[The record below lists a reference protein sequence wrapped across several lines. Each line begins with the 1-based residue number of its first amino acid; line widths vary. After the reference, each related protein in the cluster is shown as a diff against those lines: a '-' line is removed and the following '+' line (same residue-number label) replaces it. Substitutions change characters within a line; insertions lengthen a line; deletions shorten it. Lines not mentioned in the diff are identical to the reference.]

1 MNNSYQNEADAP
13 LEDNSV
19 SASLVIYV
27 DAEGGM
33 GFECEWDEGVES
45 VASIGA
51 VFYKLLEEDLTTDI
65 LRFLE
70 QQCVIQ
76 ERTDEY
82 EAILQSIHQL
92 KLLKEANKSSG
103 GDYIVISPSDAAKM

>member
-13 LEDNSV
+13 LEDSSV

-27 DAEGGM
+27 DAEGGI

-51 VFYKLLEEDLTTDI
+51 VFYKLL
-65 LRFLE
+65 
-70 QQCVIQ
+70 
-76 ERTDEY
+76 
-82 EAILQSIHQL
+82 
-92 KLLKEANKSSG
+92 
-103 GDYIVISPSDAAKM
+103 